1 MSVFH
6 SRKDRLSTKLRGR
19 ECEVRK
25 CHMFFFFFVF
35 IFDNTRKKEGGG
47 GNLPVEIP
55 LPLETSPVDVT
66 YPAPNMI
73 RENPA
78 R

>member
-1 MSVFH
+1 MKLESVTCF
-6 SRKDRLSTKLRGR
+6 SFLSFSYLIIP
-19 ECEVRK
+19 E
-25 CHMFFFFFVF
+25 
-35 IFDNTRKKEGGG
+35 KKRIGG

>member
-1 MSVFH
+1 
-6 SRKDRLSTKLRGR
+6 
-19 ECEVRK
+19 
-25 CHMFFFFFVF
+25 MFFFSFVF
-35 IFDNTRKKEGGG
+35 IFDNTRKKEGVG